1 MTLILTALKPA
12 SLKLAASQA
21 AALTLSE
28 ISLQRVNNED
38 FFDHLW
44 QWAINQAPSLT
55 SLAFLALQQI
65 ILRWSCTYGLGILWV
80 MSVVA
85 AGRIDFNPRP
95 KTN

>member
-44 QWAINQAPSLT
+44 QWAINQAPALARDLFWNQELKSL
-55 SLAFLALQQI
+55 L
-65 ILRWSCTYGLGILWV
+65 
-80 MSVVA
+80 
-85 AGRIDFNPRP
+85 
-95 KTN
+95 

>member
-28 ISLQRVNNED
+28 ISLQGVNDED

-44 QWAINQAPSLT
+44 QWAINQAPSLARPFLKSAELK
-55 SLAFLALQQI
+55 SLF
-65 ILRWSCTYGLGILWV
+65 
-80 MSVVA
+80 
-85 AGRIDFNPRP
+85 
-95 KTN
+95 